1 MTGSDDLAG
10 SPQPAPG
17 TPAGPVPPP
26 GSVPPLRQ
34 PGPPPYAY
42 AAPYP
47 PAYAQPYWP
56 PPVAAAPSQPSG
68 ALATAAGV
76 LGIVGLAMAVIPA
89 LYWFLY
95 ELTAIDAQT
104 YNGVSGVNALLGLDF
119 VVATLALVFGA
130 VSLVREGPKGVGRGL
145 ARVRAGARHLRP
157 GDGDRLPAA
166 GHHGRQRRLLSGR
179 RRLLILSGG

>member
-1 MTGSDDLAG
+1 MTGSGDPAG
-10 SPQPAPG
+10 SAQPGPAA
-17 TPAGPVPPP
+17 PAGPVPPP
-26 GSVPPLRQ
+26 PQFPPAQQ

-47 PAYAQPYWP
+47 PAYAQPYWS
-56 PPVAAAPSQPSG
+56 PPVAAAPSRPTG
-68 ALATAAGV
+68 AMATAAGV

-130 VSLVREGPKGVGRGL
+130 VSLAREGPKGVGKGL
-145 ARVRAGARHLRP
+145 ARVGLVLGAVALVMAICF
-157 GDGDRLPAA
+157 LPLAITASNAA
-166 GHHGRQRRLLSGR
+166 CSA
-179 RRLLILSGG
+179 IGGGC